1 MPKIIPT
8 EDIRSLSDFRSNV
21 SSFISH
27 VRESK
32 RPMILTQ
39 ARVWRLTAIAR
50 RLRWI
55 PWFDRK
61 LAVLPSV
68 AEIQGLAAGIPTSEP
83 MRSLYWAIGAP
94 PPTMKYLLFSATH
107 VSGPGT
113 TIRSPGSS
121 FANAV
126 PLDPRCATS

>member
-39 ARVWRLTAIAR
+39 HGRSA
-50 RLRWI
+50 
-55 PWFDRK
+55 
-61 LAVLPSV
+61 AVLIDV
-68 AEIQGLAAGIPTSEP
+68 GAYEALVERAELLEDIRHAEAEIKEGKGIPHSEVK
-83 MRSLYWAIGAP
+83 AD
-94 PPTMKYLLFSATH
+94 LLSRFK
-107 VSGPGT
+107 
-113 TIRSPGSS
+113 R
-121 FANAV
+121 
-126 PLDPRCATS
+126 